1 VSVKY
6 ETDYLLRWCFLAQS
20 RVGQIKNIFR
30 ENNSS
35 GITDSCLGCGRS
47 QLQRR
52 PKLKD
57 LALIFRL
64 VTLTQ

>member
-52 PKLKD
+52 PKL
-57 LALIFRL
+57 
-64 VTLTQ
+64 